1 MLCVVSA
8 VAKEE
13 HRGAHMNIV
22 ELIVELIGRNGDG
35 HRLLANSNV
44 IDLALFV
51 SGRYV
56 QIHASP
62 RNRRDR
68 CVHGAQA
75 QATQLGRML
84 SLQK

>member
-1 MLCVVSA
+1 
-8 VAKEE
+8 
-13 HRGAHMNIV
+13 MNIV

-62 RNRRDR
+62 RNRHDR

>member
-13 HRGAHMNIV
+13 HRGAHTNIV

-56 QIHASP
+56 QIHALA
-62 RNRRDR
+62 RNRHDR
-68 CVHGAQA
+68 CVRGEK
-75 QATQLGRML
+75 GE
-84 SLQK
+84 

>member
-1 MLCVVSA
+1 
-8 VAKEE
+8 
-13 HRGAHMNIV
+13 MNIV

-56 QIHASP
+56 QIHSP

-84 SLQK
+84 SLQNA

>member
-1 MLCVVSA
+1 
-8 VAKEE
+8 
-13 HRGAHMNIV
+13 MNIV

-56 QIHASP
+56 QKS
-62 RNRRDR
+62 
-68 CVHGAQA
+68 
-75 QATQLGRML
+75 T
-84 SLQK
+84 